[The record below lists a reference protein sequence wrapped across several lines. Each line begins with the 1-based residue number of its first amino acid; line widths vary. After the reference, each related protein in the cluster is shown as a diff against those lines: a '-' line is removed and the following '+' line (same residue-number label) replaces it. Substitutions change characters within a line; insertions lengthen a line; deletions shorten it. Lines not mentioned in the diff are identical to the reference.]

1 MNKFKEVPPPEKPLR
16 KETNGQEK
24 KPTARTSGNKVARSI
39 LNIFSGN
46 FLSKDYVILQLP
58 FIIFL
63 TVIGLGYIANGY
75 YAEKSVRE
83 ISHINTDL
91 KELKSQYIISK
102 SELMFMSN
110 QSEVAHAVAS
120 TGLKESIVPP
130 KKIVVKVNPAGSG
143 SASAGGNNNAS
154 EKNRN

>member
-1 MNKFKEVPPPEKPLR
+1 MNKFKEVPAE
-16 KETNGQEK
+16 EQVTEK
-24 KPTARTSGNKVARSI
+24 KSRPAKPNKIARSF

-58 FIIFL
+58 FILFL

-83 ISHINTDL
+83 ISHINSEL
-91 KELKSQYIISK
+91 KELKSEYIISK

-110 QSEVAHAVAS
+110 QSEVAHAVAPF
-120 TGLKESIVPP
+120 GLKESTVPP
-130 KKIVVKVNPAGSG
+130 KKIVVHTVATAIK
-143 SASAGGNNNAS
+143 
-154 EKNRN
+154 